1 LSESESKKR
10 RSKTTVP
17 ASPFNPVKLELALV
31 LVVGVSVFLAVPR
44 LVEGEGTQL
53 AVLAAYGALAAVWIT
68 VRTRRILHRVRQG
81 GEF

>member
-1 LSESESKKR
+1 MSESESKKR
-10 RSKTTVP
+10 RSKTKVP

-44 LVEGEGTQL
+44 LVESESAQL
-53 AVLAAYGALAAVWIT
+53 AVLAGYGALGAGWIA
-68 VRTRRILHRVRQG
+68 VRTRRILRRLRQG